1 MKRGHQFRWA
11 AFWFRMD
18 NITDLTD
25 CKLVFYK
32 DESNYASIAFESLVD
47 EADEWFFIR
56 EKLEDFTKTG
66 NFDWTEV
73 NYVKIAVKH
82 SSEQTYYFLVDE
94 LCFIE

>member
-1 MKRGHQFRWA
+1 MVSSHYFVPIN
-11 AFWFRMD
+11 WFRTD

-32 DESNYASIAFESLVD
+32 DDSNYASIAFESLIG
-47 EADEWFFIR
+47 EADKAYFIR
-56 EKLEDFTKTG
+56 KKLKEFTKTG
-66 NFDWTEV
+66 IFDWTEV

-94 LCFIE
+94 LYFVE